1 MIYLE
6 IKHCYSR
13 YDKLIPIPII
23 KKLAKQMLEGLH
35 FLHENQVIHTD
46 IKPENILLTKK
57 IKDIKSVEDINLCIA
72 DLGTAC
78 WTFKHFTSNV
88 QTTEYRAPEVI
99 IKAHYNTKIDI
110 WSIGCVIFELL
121 ANEYVFDSKHGS
133 HFSLKGGETESESEE
148 ESESE
153 SGSSD
158 DEEDYDTD
166 YNQLFQMMQLFGRIP
181 KHVLKNGKYKSSFF
195 QRNGKLKN
203 MDDYPDQIS
212 IEQRL
217 LCNGF
222 SEKDAK
228 EIHDF
233 LTPMFNYVVAK
244 RITAKEALKHP
255 WLNTDLRDL
264 NQEEKDDLEKI
275 VNHMQKKYDYLQ
287 KKKESKKNKKSKKKN
302 KRRNSVKRK
311 EAWEED
317 EESESEKSSGES
329 SNDYEEG
336 ECKEEEEEEF
346 EVQITE
352 VEN

>member
-1 MIYLE
+1 MLLKLLKVVAIMLILKDE
-6 IKHCYSR
+6 IKILKRLSTQMKNEPVIRLYDNFLHFGKNGKHICLATTLLGDDLFRFKHCYSR

-23 KKLAKQMLEGLH
+23 KKLAKQMLEGLD
-35 FLHENQVIHTD
+35 FLHNNQVIHTD

-57 IKDIKSVEDINLCIA
+57 IKDIKSEDDINLCIA

-133 HFSLKGGETESESEE
+133 HFSLKGDESESESEE
-148 ESESE
+148 SISDSE
-153 SGSSD
+153 SSD

-166 YNQLFQMMQLFGRIP
+166 YNQLFQMMQLFGKIP
-181 KHVLKNGKYKSSFF
+181 KHILKNGKYKSSFF

-203 MDDYPDQIS
+203 MEDFPEQIS

-217 LCNGF
+217 LCNNF

-233 LTPMFNYVVAK
+233 LTPMFNYNVSKRTTAK
-244 RITAKEALKHP
+244 RSFTTSLAK
-255 WLNTDLRDL
+255 
-264 NQEEKDDLEKI
+264 
-275 VNHMQKKYDYLQ
+275 
-287 KKKESKKNKKSKKKN
+287 
-302 KRRNSVKRK
+302 
-311 EAWEED
+311 
-317 EESESEKSSGES
+317 
-329 SNDYEEG
+329 
-336 ECKEEEEEEF
+336 F
-346 EVQITE
+346 
-352 VEN
+352 